1 VNVRVLPFARIRE
14 IVGSESLERSI
25 DTGATAGEVWA
36 DLAREFPALAPLE
49 RSTRLVRNGAFA
61 TAATRLADG
70 DELGLL
76 PPFGGG

>member
-1 VNVRVLPFARIRE
+1 MTVRVQPFARIRE
-14 IVGSESLERSI
+14 IVGASDLEREAAP
-25 DTGATAGEVWA
+25 GATAGEVWA
-36 DLAREFPALAPLE
+36 SLAREFPALAPLE

-61 TAATRLADG
+61 DSATALADG

>member
-1 VNVRVLPFARIRE
+1 MTICVVPYARIRE
-14 IVGSESLERSI
+14 ILGSERLVR
-25 DTGATAGEVWA
+25 DALPGATAGEVWHR
-36 DLAREFPALAPLE
+36 LASDYPALTTLE

-61 TAATRLADG
+61 DAATILSDG

>member
-1 VNVRVLPFARIRE
+1 MTVRVLPFARIRE
-14 IVGSESLERSI
+14 IVGSSALERTVATDS
-25 DTGATAGEVWA
+25 TAGGVWG

-49 RSTRLVRNGAFA
+49 RSTRLVRNGAFVD
-61 TAATRLADG
+61 AATPLADG

>member
-1 VNVRVLPFARIRE
+1 MTIRVVPFARIRE
-14 IVGSESLERSI
+14 ILGEARLEREVAAG
-25 DTGATAGEVWA
+25 TTAGAVFA
-36 DLAREFPALAPLE
+36 ALAREYPQLGELE

-61 TAATRLADG
+61 DGATALSDG

>member
-1 VNVRVLPFARIRE
+1 MTIRVVPFARIRE
-14 IVGSESLERSI
+14 ILGTERL
-25 DTGATAGEVWA
+25 DRPADAGATAGDVWTA
-36 DLAREFPALAPLE
+36 LTHDFPALGGLE

-61 TAATRLADG
+61 DAATALADG

>member
-1 VNVRVLPFARIRE
+1 MTIAVLPFARIRE
-14 IVGSESLERSI
+14 ILGSERLVR
-25 DTGATAGEVWA
+25 DAAPGATAGDVWA
-36 DLAREFPALAPLE
+36 SLARDFPALADLA

-61 TAATRLADG
+61 DAATALDDG